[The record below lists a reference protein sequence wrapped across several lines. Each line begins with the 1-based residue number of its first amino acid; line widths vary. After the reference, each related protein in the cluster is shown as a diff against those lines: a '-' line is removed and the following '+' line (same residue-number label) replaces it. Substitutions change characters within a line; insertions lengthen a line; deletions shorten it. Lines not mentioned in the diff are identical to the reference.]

1 MVIDRDDMPP
11 DPDLD
16 HVDEELLLLAYSGRP
31 VTLISE
37 DGVGPATVVIVP
49 SLFGHARRMAEGWT
63 EEED

>member
-49 SLFGHARRMAEGWT
+49 SLFGHAHRLR
-63 EEED
+63 EDEAD

>member
-1 MVIDRDDMPP
+1 MIDRDDMPR

-16 HVDEELLLLAYSGRP
+16 HVDEELLLLAYSGRQ

-49 SLFGHARRMAEGWT
+49 SLFGHAHQLR
-63 EEED
+63 EDAAD